1 MDHIQKYLNVCENE
15 KERKLVERYLKR
27 SDDSIIYW
35 QAIGEQI
42 PFLIFV
48 FIGSFI
54 FKRSWILRILIIVY
68 IVYGYRVQ
76 YEHMYFY
83 DVIYPRWKGYNKEN
97 EGGNV

>member
-1 MDHIQKYLNVCENE
+1 MLGMSDFETEMLNVCENE
-15 KERKLVERYLKR
+15 KERKIVRRHFKM

-35 QAIGEQI
+35 QGLDSQL

-54 FKRSWILRILIIVY
+54 FRRSWILRILIIVY

-76 YEHMYFY
+76 YDANYVNT
-83 DVIYPRWKGYNKEN
+83 VIYKRWKGYNK
-97 EGGNV
+97 